1 MVLEEDIPKIT
12 DFIEYQHSK
21 INNVKSIQDLIDLAE
36 KIKSLQQRDFVPT
49 TLRVD
54 SALEEIDVEDAL
66 QFYEKV

>member
-12 DFIEYQHSK
+12 DFIEYQLSK

-36 KIKSLQQRDFVPT
+36 KIKSLQQKDFVPI

-54 SALEEIDVEDAL
+54 SA
-66 QFYEKV
+66 